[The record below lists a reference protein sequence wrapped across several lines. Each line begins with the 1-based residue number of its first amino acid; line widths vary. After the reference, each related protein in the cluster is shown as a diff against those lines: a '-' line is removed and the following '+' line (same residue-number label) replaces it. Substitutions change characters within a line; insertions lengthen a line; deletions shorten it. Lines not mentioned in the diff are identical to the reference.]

1 MKSLKIKT
9 KDGDLVSV
17 DSIVYNLKL
26 GDGTLRVFI
35 HDTLN
40 HINSKTVSEY
50 RTGQRLFDITSIDRC
65 VHNRLTNRQIAQL
78 KLDELVTRIGLNRVQ
93 LVISQQPEVN

>member
-9 KDGDLVSV
+9 KDGNLVSV

-26 GDGTLRVFI
+26 GDGILKVFI

-40 HINSKTVSEY
+40 HTNCLTVSEY
-50 RTGQRLFDITSIDRC
+50 RTGQRLFDITTIDRC
-65 VHNRLTNRQIAQL
+65 VHNRLNNRAIAQI
-78 KLDELVTRIGLNRVQ
+78 KLDELVTRFGLNRVQ
-93 LVISQQPEVN
+93 LIISQQLGVN